1 MSVGFNPKNENTMQ
15 QSLRVQEISLSG
27 SDSTLY
33 AISGGNLYVI
43 ILEPVEKIFLA
54 RVKVDSSNTMTEFAQ
69 SSLSIVDSSA
79 LSPGGDQKSIKIA
92 GLSALASGDCLVVK
106 YSVLEHL

>member
-1 MSVGFNPKNENTMQ
+1 MSVGYNPKNENTMN

-27 SDSTLY
+27 SDGNLY
-33 AISGGNLYVI
+33 VISGGNLYVR

-54 RVKVDSSNTMTEFAQ
+54 RCKVDSSNLTTEFAQ

-79 LSPGGDQKSIKIA
+79 LTAGGDEKYIKIA